1 MPDKRALC
9 IGIDNYP
16 GPEALNGCANDA
28 RRWRDVLVRQ
38 HGFAD
43 DRVELLLDNAA
54 TGARLRERIAALFAG
69 AGAGDVRVLTVSCH
83 GSSVPAADGSGMV
96 EVLCPVDVERGWLA
110 LVDIAAVTH
119 GLPSGAAAFVVL
131 DACFHATV
139 TRAALAESLPGEEP
153 TSDVRVRYLAPALL
167 GRKPPPRPAVPAGP
181 VRWNALVLLASG
193 TQPEMAY
200 EGYVKGA
207 YTGVLSHYACE
218 ALRTLPAGASYDDWL
233 AAIRPAF
240 LPSAS
245 YPQSPRLVGSASA
258 RRRPVFC

>member
-16 GPEALNGCANDA
+16 GPEALNGCGNDA
-28 RRWRDVLVRQ
+28 RQWRDVLVRQ

-43 DRVELLLDNAA
+43 DQVELLLDGEA

-69 AGAGDVRVLTVSCH
+69 AGAGNVRVLTVSCH
-83 GSSVPAADGSGMV
+83 GSTALAADGSGLV
-96 EVLCPVDVERGWLA
+96 EVLCPVNVERGWLA
-110 LVDIAAVTH
+110 LADVAALTRE
-119 GLPSGAAAFVVL
+119 LPSGARAFVVL
-131 DACFHATV
+131 DACFHGTV
-139 TRAALAESLPGEEP
+139 TRAAVAESLPGADP

-167 GRKPPPRPAVPAGP
+167 GRKLPPPPAVPAGP
-181 VRWNALVLLASG
+181 VRWNALVLLASDM
-193 TQPEMAY
+193 QPDRAY

-207 YTGVLSHYACE
+207 YTGVLSHYACK

-258 RRRPVFC
+258 RRRPIFS